1 MSSPA
6 QNRSARIAA
15 FFDLDGTLLSAPTIE
30 WRFFRH
36 LRDRRLIGPEQYLR
50 WAAEA
55 LRVAPR
61 GFSEARYGNKMYL
74 RGVAAEA
81 ARSFRPALWEFF
93 PEGLHRLRW
102 HAAQGHELVLVSGT
116 LEPLAQL
123 AARAL
128 EAELALRGCVAAVKV
143 FATRLEESA
152 GRWTGRAPE
161 GSMNGPAKG
170 ETVRRLAAAQDFDPE
185 LCFAS
190 GNSAGDLWMLAA
202 VGRPAA
208 VNPDACLAEIAAR
221 AGWPVLLWGGTGAGR
236 RGEMSA
242 RATLESAF
250 SNSDGEPKR

>member
-6 QNRSARIAA
+6 QNRPARIAA
-15 FFDLDGTLLSAPTIE
+15 FFDLDGTLLSPPSLE

-36 LRDRRLIGPEQYLR
+36 LRYRRLIGPEQYLR

-55 LRVAPR
+55 VRLARR
-61 GFSEARYGNKMYL
+61 GLSAARYGNKMYL

-81 ARSFRPALWEFF
+81 ARCFRPALWEFF

-143 FATRLEESA
+143 FATGLEEWC

-161 GSMNGPAKG
+161 GPMNGPAKG
-170 ETVRRLAAAQDFDPE
+170 EAVRRMAAAEGFDLE

-190 GNSAGDLWMLAA
+190 GNSAGDLCMLAA

-208 VNPDACLAEIAAR
+208 VNPDARLAEIAAR
-221 AGWPVLLWGGTGAGR
+221 AGWPVLLWGRKGARR
-236 RGEMSA
+236 RGETA
-242 RATLESAF
+242 AGATLESGF
-250 SNSDGEPKR
+250 SNSGWEPKR